1 MLGAHSILVENK
13 MAALHLKREIRAKM
27 LGMKVFLFKRSKN
40 DEKFV
45 DDVFKEFSVLME
57 TVLEKHDGLLAHV
70 ECHEIVDIWPMTR
83 RCLQKLHESILRR
96 LQSTP
101 TSSSPYCCSFT
112 REVPK
117 EIFNLIWKRIISN
130 NSFGHT
136 VNITPCRITVTIT
149 DKRKVTYLFNR
160 MNQDGIITEKA
171 KLLKKEF
178 RDGGVAEVLISET
191 HPFILKL

>member
-57 TVLEKHDGLLAHV
+57 TVFEKHDGLLAHV

-96 LQSTP
+96 LRSTP
-101 TSSSPYCCSFT
+101 TSSS
-112 REVPK
+112 
-117 EIFNLIWKRIISN
+117 RIAVHLPVRYRKKFLTLYGNASL
-130 NSFGHT
+130 
-136 VNITPCRITVTIT
+136 VITVLGT
-149 DKRKVTYLFNR
+149 L
-160 MNQDGIITEKA
+160 
-171 KLLKKEF
+171 
-178 RDGGVAEVLISET
+178 
-191 HPFILKL
+191 